1 MNTFRKAGILIA
13 LIAPLA
19 FGLVNFDTDAR
30 AQRTAGDT
38 DECILG
44 HGSPCSMD
52 MTTFAYPVGDGF
64 VAIDYF

>member
-1 MNTFRKAGILIA
+1 MDTFRKAGILIS

-19 FGLVNFDTDAR
+19 VGWVNFDADAR
-30 AQRTAGDT
+30 AGRTAGDT
-38 DECILG
+38 DECIVG
-44 HGSPCSMD
+44 HGSPCSVD